1 MRSKNKVKL
10 LAVLTAMNLV
20 FTIQPFAGEW
30 RQDGDKW
37 RYILEDGQEQRNSWL
52 KTDDGNWYHF
62 DEYGNMRTG
71 WYQDTDQKWYYMEPD
86 GSMASGW
93 KEIRGKWYYMDTDGS
108 MASGWKEI
116 NGKWYYLDKQS
127 GEALVNGYTPDGY
140 YVDGSG
146 AWNGKSSRNSNNG
159 SSSGSKNSNN
169 IGGNGSNQTGGG
181 NNQPGGGNNQPGG
194 NNEPGGG
201 DSENG
206 NTGNN
211 GTEGG
216 ENPWESK
223 SPVILEQTGIVSV
236 QGLPYAV
243 ISFSDEAEGLEEFR
257 YSIAGKDATSS
268 VTPVTTSG
276 RTVKI
281 PLPDENTHTLAIT
294 SGKWTVSVI
303 ALREPGKSTAAEKE
317 LIETNLSL
325 PSDIP
330 YVVLTKTTIPLTQY
344 VKFIRQ
350 GDSLFIK
357 PTETTVD
364 TMQLQGQE
372 EAQSKNQE
380 DTKKDILIEED
391 NRTAADIKSFASDA
405 VSSATTAP
413 PASLDGKEEV
423 ATIAVLFDLAANNII
438 ADKLGIGTS
447 SVEAFLS
454 KWEPSEKLSALNE
467 GLTLSTDAKDLKI
480 RSWKKAEELPRY
492 VKYLT
497 DKGGYG
503 TKVELLTGKTDN
515 TNPPELTISSSLKGK
530 GAVIQLSEENES
542 WYRSI
547 TEIEIPYSETKTH
560 YYQENNTLSADG
572 KTITL
577 GVDAISGPMNYVGD
591 YEVAIHSFGFGD
603 VKGSLS
609 VVDKA
614 PSFTPA
620 WDDANGQLKLRA
632 DFTYYTDQIT
642 AITVNGTRL
651 ESGSFTSDYNN
662 LYISYRYLV
671 NGKNTI
677 EIQAK
682 GYEDTIFEVDS
693 PEMFV
698 TPKKAP
704 PVTVREVIEGS
715 SVVFDI
721 GALEEGSEEMEWFQ
735 ALEADHLTLSYSY
748 SSVSGLSLEKEGNS
762 FTVTANKTTMS
773 SYYTYT
779 MKIAIPGYDAVA
791 ITFTPVKAPPAITQ
805 QWNQESY
812 SLILTGNASYLSSY
826 VTKVVLNGTELKKG
840 EAADYT
846 ASYDKGIEISPHN
859 FTAGSPYRIELYASG
874 YGIKVIEGTAPADL
888 VSPLEAPVLKSEAVV
903 QKGTVTVEV
912 VSGEA
917 DDWLNNIS
925 SVTLADSYS
934 STAVTYTKNENG
946 LTLPTVSSYSPGTYT
961 VTVNAKGYRTA
972 QAEVRILFSVSV
984 KGAMNYDEERLELT
998 ATDSYFYDKVTV
1010 SLNGTELKKGTGY
1023 TTSGYSTIYIPAGLL
1038 TEEENLLVLYNEAYQ
1053 KVEMSF
1059 GQYIAYESA
1068 PKLAVENGTSLSGE
1082 NTIVLHVADGNQEW
1096 WDSLIQSHVSVK
1108 RSSSSQTITG
1118 FSKNDD
1124 KEQLTITLSGTL
1136 SYYYGYNVTISVPG
1150 YRSCN
1155 VGFTPYQKLPDIA
1168 DEWLE
1173 NGDLQFSTD
1182 TSYYFYSSYNTVYL
1196 DGEKLTGGIDYSLN
1210 TRTKPYSLT
1219 ILAKNFTSEEHE
1231 VRILSEYNNYAP
1243 YEITVTVPE
1252 IQNYMNMEAR
1262 KLIME
1267 EPVAEA
1273 VEKPEPEE
1281 GNKPSEENAEEGNTE
1296 EESTEEE
1303 NRTEEGP
1310 AEESPAEESPAE
1322 ESSAEESP
1330 AEESSEE
1337 KSSEE
1342 ESPAEESSEEKSSEE
1357 KYQEE
1362 NLTEEPLAGE
1372 ATDGGQELNEEESFE
1387 EISMGGANSGSSE
1400 YNSALDFSRENGA
1413 S

>member
-1 MRSKNKVKL
+1 MRSRNKVKL

-62 DEYGNMRTG
+62 DELGNMRTG
-71 WYQDTDQKWYYMEPD
+71 WYQDTDQKWYYLEPD

-146 AWNGKSSRNSNNG
+146 AWNGKSTRNSNNG
-159 SSSGSKNSNN
+159 SSSGSKTSNN
-169 IGGNGSNQTGGG
+169 TGGNGGNQTGGG

-194 NNEPGGG
+194 G
-201 DSENG
+201 DNENG

-216 ENPWESK
+216 ENSWESK

-257 YSIAGKDATSS
+257 YSIAGNDATSS

-276 RTVKI
+276 STVKI
-281 PLPDENTHTLAIT
+281 PMPDENTHTLAIT

-317 LIETNLSL
+317 FIETNLSL

-330 YVVLTKTTIPLTQY
+330 YVVLTKATIPLTQY

-372 EAQSKNQE
+372 EAQNKSQE
-380 DTKKDILIEED
+380 ETENYILIEED

-413 PASLDGKEEV
+413 PASLEGKEEV

-438 ADKLGIGTS
+438 ADKLGIRTS

-467 GLTLSTDAKDLKI
+467 KLTLSTDAKDLKI

-515 TNPPELTISSSLKGK
+515 TNPPELTISPSLKGK
-530 GAVIQLSEENES
+530 SAVIQLGEENES

-560 YYQENNTLSADG
+560 YYQESNTLSVDG

-591 YEVAIHSFGFGD
+591 YEVTIHSFGFED

-614 PSFTPA
+614 PSFTAA

-632 DFTYYTDQIT
+632 DFTYYTNQIT

-682 GYEDTIFEVDS
+682 GYEDTSLEVDS
-693 PEMFV
+693 PEAFV

-721 GALEEGSEEMEWFQ
+721 GALEEDGEEMEWFQ
-735 ALEADHLTLSYSY
+735 TLEADHLTLSYSY

-762 FTVTANKTTMS
+762 FTVTANKTALS

-805 QWNQESY
+805 QWNQENY

-846 ASYDKGIEISPHN
+846 ASYNKGIEISPHN

-925 SVTLADSYS
+925 SVTLTDSYS
-934 STAVTYTKNENG
+934 STVIAYTKNENG

-961 VTVNAKGYRTA
+961 VTVNAKGYRAA
-972 QAEVRILFSVSV
+972 QAEVRILYSVSV
-984 KGAMNYDEERLELT
+984 KSAMNYDEERLELT

-1023 TTSGYSTIYIPAGLL
+1023 TTSGYSTIYIPAELL

-1053 KVEMSF
+1053 KVEISF
-1059 GQYIAYESA
+1059 GQYIAYEPA
-1068 PKLAVENGTSLSGE
+1068 PKLAVENGASLSGE
-1082 NTIVLHVADGNQEW
+1082 STIVLHVADGNQEW
-1096 WDSLIQSHVSVK
+1096 WDSLIQSHISVK
-1108 RSSSSQTITG
+1108 RSSSGQTITG
-1118 FSKNDD
+1118 FSKNVDE
-1124 KEQLTITLSGTL
+1124 EQLTITLSGTL

-1155 VGFTPYQKLPDIA
+1155 VSFTPYQKLPDIT

-1182 TSYYFYSSYNTVYL
+1182 ASYYFYSSYNTVYL
-1196 DGEKLTGGIDYSLN
+1196 DGEKLTSGTDYSLN

-1267 EPVAEA
+1267 EPVAEV

-1281 GNKPSEENAEEGNTE
+1281 GNKASEENEEEGNTPSEENEEEVITE
-1296 EESTEEE
+1296 EENREEESRDEE

-1310 AEESPAEESPAE
+1310 VEEGPVEESPAEESPAE
-1322 ESSAEESP
+1322 ESP
-1330 AEESSEE
+1330 T
-1337 KSSEE
+1337 
-1342 ESPAEESSEEKSSEE
+1342 EESSEEKSSEE
-1357 KYQEE
+1357 KYPEE
-1362 NLTEEPLAGE
+1362 NLTEEPQAGE
-1372 ATDGGQELNEEESFE
+1372 AEPDSVQELNEEESFK
-1387 EISMGGANSGSSE
+1387 EILIEGVNCGFSK
-1400 YNSALDFSRENGA
+1400 YNSARDFS
-1413 S
+1413 

>member
-1 MRSKNKVKL
+1 MRSRNKVKL

-30 RQDGDKW
+30 RREGDKW

-62 DEYGNMRTG
+62 DELGNMRTG
-71 WYQDTDQKWYYMEPD
+71 WYQDTDQKWYYLEPD

-127 GEALVNGYTPDGY
+127 GETLVNGYTPDGY

-159 SSSGSKNSNN
+159 SSSGSKTSNN
-169 IGGNGSNQTGGG
+169 TGGNGGNQTGGG

-194 NNEPGGG
+194 GNNQPGGG
-201 DSENG
+201 DNVNG

-317 LIETNLSL
+317 FIETNLSL

-330 YVVLTKTTIPLTQY
+330 YVVLTKATIPLTQY

-372 EAQSKNQE
+372 EAQSKSQE
-380 DTKKDILIEED
+380 DTENYILIEED

-413 PASLDGKEEV
+413 PASLEGKEEV

-467 GLTLSTDAKDLKI
+467 NLTLSTDAKDLKI

-515 TNPPELTISSSLKGK
+515 TNPPELTISPSLKGK
-530 GAVIQLSEENES
+530 SAVIQLGEENES

-560 YYQENNTLSADG
+560 YYQESNTLSADG

-591 YEVAIHSFGFGD
+591 YEVTIHSFGFGD

-614 PSFTPA
+614 PSFTAA

-632 DFTYYTDQIT
+632 DFTYYTNQIT

-682 GYEDTIFEVDS
+682 GYEDTSLEVDS
-693 PEMFV
+693 PEAFV

-721 GALEEGSEEMEWFQ
+721 GALEEDSEEMEWFQ
-735 ALEADHLTLSYSY
+735 TLEADHLTLSYSY
-748 SSVSGLSLEKEGNS
+748 SSVSGLSLEKEGSS
-762 FTVTANKTTMS
+762 FTVTANKTTLS

-805 QWNQESY
+805 QWNQENY

-846 ASYDKGIEISPHN
+846 ASYNKGIEISPHN
-859 FTAGSPYRIELYASG
+859 FTVGSPYRIELYASG
-874 YGIKVIEGTAPADL
+874 YGINVIEGTAPADL

-925 SVTLADSYS
+925 SVTLTDSYS
-934 STAVTYTKNENG
+934 STAITYTKNENG

-961 VTVNAKGYRTA
+961 VTVNAKGYRAA
-972 QAEVRILFSVSV
+972 QAEVRILYSVSV
-984 KGAMNYDEERLELT
+984 KSAMNYDEERLELT

-1010 SLNGTELKKGTGY
+1010 SLNETELKKGTGY
-1023 TTSGYSTIYIPAGLL
+1023 TTSGYSTIYIPAELL

-1059 GQYIAYESA
+1059 GQYIAYEPA

-1082 NTIVLHVADGNQEW
+1082 STIVLHVADGNQEW
-1096 WDSLIQSHVSVK
+1096 WDSLIQSHISVK

-1118 FSKNDD
+1118 FSKNVDE
-1124 KEQLTITLSGTL
+1124 EQLSITLSGTL

-1155 VGFTPYQKLPDIA
+1155 VSFTPYQKLPDIT

-1182 TSYYFYSSYNTVYL
+1182 ASYYFYSSYNTVYL
-1196 DGEKLTGGIDYSLN
+1196 DGEKLTSGTDYSLN

-1281 GNKPSEENAEEGNTE
+1281 GNKASEENAEEVNKPSEENEEEVITE
-1296 EESTEEE
+1296 EEIREEESGDEE

-1310 AEESPAEESPAE
+1310 TEEGPVEESPAEESP
-1322 ESSAEESP
+1322 S
-1330 AEESSEE
+1330 
-1337 KSSEE
+1337 
-1342 ESPAEESSEEKSSEE
+1342 EESSEEKSSEE
-1357 KYQEE
+1357 KYPEE

-1372 ATDGGQELNEEESFE
+1372 AEPDSVQELNEEESFDE
-1387 EISMGGANSGSSE
+1387 TLIEGVNCGFSK
-1400 YNSALDFSRENGA
+1400 YNSARDFS
-1413 S
+1413 

>member
-1 MRSKNKVKL
+1 MRSRNKVKF

-30 RQDGDKW
+30 KQDGDKW
-37 RYILEDGQEQRNSWL
+37 RYILEDGREQRNSWL

-62 DEYGNMRTG
+62 DENGNMITG
-71 WYQDTDQKWYYMEPD
+71 WYQDTDQKWYYLESD
-86 GSMASGW
+86 GSMVSGW
-93 KEIRGKWYYMDTDGS
+93 KEILGKWYYMETDGS
-108 MASGWKEI
+108 MVSGWKEI

-140 YVDGSG
+140 YVDGGG
-146 AWNGKSSRNSNNG
+146 AWNGKSSRNSYNG
-159 SSSGSKNSNN
+159 SSSGSKTSNN
-169 IGGNGSNQTGGG
+169 TGGNGSNQTGGG
-181 NNQPGGGNNQPGG
+181 NNQTGGGNNQPGG
-194 NNEPGGG
+194 GN
-201 DSENG
+201 SENG

-216 ENPWESK
+216 ENPWENK
-223 SPVILEQTGIVSV
+223 SPVNLEQTGIVSV

-243 ISFSDEAEGLEEFR
+243 ISFSNEAEGLEEFR

-294 SGKWTVSVI
+294 TGKWTVSVI

-317 LIETNLSL
+317 LVEANLSL

-330 YVVLTKTTIPLTQY
+330 YVVLTKATIPLTQY

-364 TMQLQGQE
+364 TMQLRGQE
-372 EAQSKNQE
+372 EAQSKSQVE
-380 DTKKDILIEED
+380 KESYILIEED
-391 NRTAADIKSFASDA
+391 NRTMDGLKSFASDA

-413 PASLDGKEEV
+413 PASLEGKEKV

-438 ADKLGIGTS
+438 ADNLGIGTS

-454 KWEPSEKLSALNE
+454 KWESSEKLSALNE
-467 GLTLSTDAKDLKI
+467 DLNLSTDAKDLKT
-480 RSWKKAEELPRY
+480 RSWKKAEDLPRH

-515 TNPPELTISSSLKGK
+515 TNPPELTIVPSLKGK
-530 GAVIQLSEENES
+530 SAVIQLSEENES

-560 YYQENNTLSADG
+560 YYQENNTLSSDG

-577 GVDAISGPMNYVGD
+577 GVDAISGPMNYIGD
-591 YEVAIHSFGFGD
+591 YEVTIHSFGFGD
-603 VKGSLS
+603 AKGSLS

-614 PSFTPA
+614 PSFTTT
-620 WDDANGQLKLRA
+620 WDDASSQLKLRA
-632 DFTYYTDQIT
+632 GFSYYTDQIT

-671 NGKNTI
+671 NGKNTV

-682 GYEDTIFEVDS
+682 GYEDTSLEVDS
-693 PEMFV
+693 PEAFV

-704 PVTVREVIEGS
+704 SVTVREVLEGS

-721 GALEEGSEEMEWFQ
+721 GALEEDSEEMEWFQ
-735 ALEADHLTLSYSY
+735 ALEAEHLTLTYSY
-748 SSVSGLSLEKEGNS
+748 SSVSGLSLEKDGNS
-762 FTVTANKTTMS
+762 FRVTANKTALS
-773 SYYTYT
+773 SYFTYT
-779 MKIAIPGYDAVA
+779 MKIAIPGYDAVTIA
-791 ITFTPVKAPPAITQ
+791 FTPVKTPPAITQ
-805 QWNQESY
+805 QWNQENY
-812 SLILTGNASYLSSY
+812 SLMLTGNASYLSSY
-826 VTKVVLNGTELKKG
+826 VTNVVLNGTELKKG

-846 ASYDKGIEISPHN
+846 ASNSKGIEIFPHN

-874 YGIKVIEGTAPADL
+874 YGIKVLEGTAPADL

-917 DDWLNNIS
+917 ADWLNHIS
-925 SVTLADSYS
+925 SVTLSDSYS
-934 STAVTYTKNENG
+934 STTVTYTKNENG
-946 LTLPTVSSYSPGTYT
+946 LALPTVSSYIPGIYT
-961 VTVNAKGYRTA
+961 VTVNAKGYRAA
-972 QAEVRILFSVSV
+972 QAEVRILNTVSV
-984 KGAMNYDEERLELT
+984 KGVINYDEERLELT
-998 ATDSYFYDKVTV
+998 AADSYFYDKVTV
-1010 SLNGTELKKGTGY
+1010 SLNGAELKKGTGY
-1023 TTSGYSTIYIPAGLL
+1023 TTSGYSTIYIPAALL

-1053 KVEMSF
+1053 KIEMSF
-1059 GQYIAYESA
+1059 GQYIAYEPA
-1068 PKLAVENGTSLSGE
+1068 PKLAVENETSLNGE
-1082 NTIVLHVADGNQEW
+1082 NTIVLHVADGNQDW
-1096 WDSLIQSHVSVK
+1096 WDSLIQSHISVK
-1108 RSSSSQTITG
+1108 RSSSSQTVTG
-1118 FSKNDD
+1118 ISKNADEE
-1124 KEQLTITLSGTL
+1124 KLTITLSSAL
-1136 SYYYGYNVTISVPG
+1136 SYYYGYNVTILVPG

-1155 VGFTPYQKLPDIA
+1155 VTFTPYQKQPDIT

-1173 NGDLQFSTD
+1173 NGDLQFSTN

-1196 DGEKLTGGIDYSLN
+1196 DGEKLTSGTDYSLN
-1210 TRTKPYSLT
+1210 TKTKPYSLT

-1231 VRILSEYNNYAP
+1231 IRILSEYNNYPP

-1252 IQNYMNMEAR
+1252 KQNYTDMEAR
-1262 KLIME
+1262 KLIVE

-1273 VEKPEPEE
+1273 VEKPETEE
-1281 GNKPSEENAEEGNTE
+1281 GNEPAGESMEENESAGESMEENTEEVNTGEENTE
-1296 EESTEEE
+1296 EENTKEENTKEENTIEENTEEE
-1303 NRTEEGP
+1303 NKKEENKKEENTEEENKKEENTEEVNTEKVNTGEDNRTEEGP
-1310 AEESPAEESPAE
+1310 AEESSEDNAAWD
-1322 ESSAEESP
+1322 SSQEQNSTVI
-1330 AEESSEE
+1330 E
-1337 KSSEE
+1337 KNNWHQL
-1342 ESPAEESSEEKSSEE
+1342 P
-1357 KYQEE
+1357 E
-1362 NLTEEPLAGE
+1362 N
-1372 ATDGGQELNEEESFE
+1372 GQEKTAAE
-1387 EISMGGANSGSSE
+1387 
-1400 YNSALDFSRENGA
+1400 
-1413 S
+1413 

>member
-1 MRSKNKVKL
+1 MRSRNKVKF

-37 RYILEDGQEQRNSWL
+37 RYNLEDGRVQKNSWL

-62 DEYGNMRTG
+62 DENGIMRTG
-71 WYQDTDQKWYYMEPD
+71 WYQDTDQKWYYLDSD

-93 KEIRGKWYYMDTDGS
+93 KEIRGKWYYMETDGS

-127 GEALVNGYTPDGY
+127 GEALVNGYTPEGY

-146 AWNGKSSRNSNNG
+146 AWNGKSARNSYGG
-159 SSSGSKNSNN
+159 SSSGSKTSNN
-169 IGGNGSNQTGGG
+169 TGGNGSNQTGGG
-181 NNQPGGGNNQPGG
+181 NNQPGGENNQGG
-194 NNEPGGG
+194 EN
-201 DSENG
+201 SENG
-206 NTGNN
+206 NSGNN

-243 ISFSDEAEGLEEFR
+243 ISFTDQAEGLDEFR
-257 YSIAGKDATSS
+257 YSIAGKDATST
-268 VTPVTTSG
+268 VTPVTASG

-281 PLPDENTHTLAIT
+281 PLPDEDTHTLAIT

-330 YVVLTKTTIPLTQY
+330 YVVLTKATIPLTQY

-357 PTETTVD
+357 PSETTVD
-364 TMQLQGQE
+364 TMQLQGLE
-372 EAQSKNQE
+372 EAQSKSQE
-380 DTKKDILIEED
+380 EKESDILIEED
-391 NRTAADIKSFASDA
+391 NRAAAGLKSLASDA

-413 PASLDGKEEV
+413 PASLEGKEEV

-438 ADKLGIGTS
+438 ADNLGIGTS
-447 SVEAFLS
+447 YVEAFLS

-467 GLTLSTDAKDLKI
+467 DLTLSTDAKDLKS
-480 RSWKKAEELPRY
+480 RSWKKAEDLPRY

-503 TKVELLTGKTDN
+503 TKAELLTGKTDN
-515 TNPPELTISSSLKGK
+515 TNPPELTIVPSLKGK
-530 GAVIQLSEENES
+530 SAVIQLSEENES

-577 GVDAISGPMNYVGD
+577 GVDAISGPMNYAGD
-591 YEVAIHSFGFGD
+591 YEVTIHSFGFGD

-614 PSFTPA
+614 PSFTPT
-620 WDDANGQLKLRA
+620 WDDANSQLKLRA
-632 DFTYYTDQIT
+632 GFTYYTDQIT

-682 GYEDTIFEVDS
+682 GYEDTSLEVDS
-693 PEMFV
+693 PETFV

-704 PVTVREVIEGS
+704 SVTVREAIEGS

-721 GALEEGSEEMEWFQ
+721 GALQEDSEEMEWFQ
-735 ALEADHLTLSYSY
+735 ALEADHLSLTYSY

-762 FTVTANKTTMS
+762 FTVTASKTTMS

-779 MKIAIPGYDAVA
+779 MKIAIPGYDAVT

-805 QWNQESY
+805 QWNQENY
-812 SLILTGNASYLSSY
+812 SLMLTGNASYLSSY
-826 VTKVVLNGTELKKG
+826 VTNVVLNGTQLKKG
-840 EAADYT
+840 EAVDYT
-846 ASYDKGIEISPHN
+846 ASYSKGIEIFPHN

-874 YGIKVIEGTAPADL
+874 YGIKVLEGTAPADL

-917 DDWLNNIS
+917 GDWLNNIS
-925 SVTLADSYS
+925 SVTLSDSYS

-946 LTLPTVSSYSPGTYT
+946 LTLPTVSSYSPGIYT
-961 VTVNAKGYRTA
+961 VTVNAKGYRAA
-972 QAEVRILFSVSV
+972 QVEVRILYTVSV
-984 KGAMNYDEERLELT
+984 KGAINYDEERLELT
-998 ATDSYFYDKVTV
+998 AADSYFYDKVTV
-1010 SLNGTELKKGTGY
+1010 SLNGAELKKGTGY
-1023 TTSGYSTIYIPAGLL
+1023 TTSGYSTIYIPAALL

-1053 KVEMSF
+1053 KIEMSF
-1059 GQYIAYESA
+1059 GQYIAYEPA
-1068 PKLAVENGTSLSGE
+1068 PKLEVENGTSLSGE
-1082 NTIVLHVADGNQEW
+1082 NTIILHVADGNEEW
-1096 WDSLIQSHVSVK
+1096 WDSLIQSHASVK
-1108 RSSSSQTITG
+1108 RSSSNQTITG
-1118 FSKNDD
+1118 FSKNADE
-1124 KEQLTITLSGTL
+1124 EQLTITLSGTL
-1136 SYYYGYNVTISVPG
+1136 SYSYGYNVTISVPG

-1155 VGFTPYQKLPDIA
+1155 VTFTPYQKLPDIT

-1173 NGDLQFSTD
+1173 NGDLQFSTN

-1196 DGEKLTGGIDYSLN
+1196 DGEKLTSGTDYSVN

-1219 ILAKNFTSEEHE
+1219 ILSKKFTSEEHE
-1231 VRILSEYNNYAP
+1231 VRILSTYNNYAP

-1252 IQNYMNMEAR
+1252 IPNYMNVEAR
-1262 KLIME
+1262 TLIME
-1267 EPVAEA
+1267 EPVAEV
-1273 VEKPEPEE
+1273 VEKPEIEE
-1281 GNKPSEENAEEGNTE
+1281 GNEPAEENAEEVN
-1296 EESTEEE
+1296 TEEE
-1303 NRTEEGP
+1303 NRTEEDPAEEDPAEEDPAEEKPTEEGPAEEGPAEKGP
-1310 AEESPAEESPAE
+1310 AEESPAEESA
-1322 ESSAEESP
+1322 
-1330 AEESSEE
+1330 AEESSEG
-1337 KSSEE
+1337 KF
-1342 ESPAEESSEEKSSEE
+1342 P
-1357 KYQEE
+1357 EE
-1362 NLTEEPLAGE
+1362 NLTEKPLAE
-1372 ATDGGQELNEEESFE
+1372 KSEPDDDQELNEKESLE
-1387 EISMGGANSGSSE
+1387 
-1400 YNSALDFSRENGA
+1400 
-1413 S
+1413 

>member
-1 MRSKNKVKL
+1 MRSRDKVKF
-10 LAVLTAMNLV
+10 LAVLTVMNLV
-20 FTIQPFAGEW
+20 FTIQPIAGEW
-30 RQDGDKW
+30 RQDEDKW
-37 RYILEDGQEQRNSWL
+37 RYILEDGREKRNSWL

-62 DEYGNMRTG
+62 DENGNMRTG
-71 WYQDTDQKWYYMEPD
+71 WYQDTDQKWYYLEPD
-86 GSMASGW
+86 GSMATGW
-93 KEIRGKWYYMDTDGS
+93 KEIRGKWYYMDRDGS

-116 NGKWYYLDKQS
+116 DGKWYYLDKQS

-140 YVDGSG
+140 YVDSGG
-146 AWNGKSSRNSNNG
+146 AWNGKSSRNSYNG
-159 SSSGSKNSNN
+159 SSSGSKTSNN
-169 IGGNGSNQTGGG
+169 TGRNGSNQTGGG

-194 NNEPGGG
+194 GN
-201 DSENG
+201 SENG

-216 ENPWESK
+216 ENPWEGI
-223 SPVILEQTGIVSV
+223 SPVVLEQTGIVSV
-236 QGLPYAV
+236 HGLPYAV

-281 PLPDENTHTLAIT
+281 PLPDENTHILAIT

-317 LIETNLSL
+317 LVETNLSL

-330 YVVLTKTTIPLTQY
+330 YVVLTKATIPLTQY

-357 PTETTVD
+357 PLETTVD

-372 EAQSKNQE
+372 EAQSNSQE
-380 DTKKDILIEED
+380 EKENDIMIEED
-391 NRTAADIKSFASDA
+391 NRTAAGLKSFVSDA
-405 VSSATTAP
+405 VSSATAAP
-413 PASLDGKEEV
+413 PASLEGKEKT

-438 ADKLGIGTS
+438 ADNLGIGTS

-467 GLTLSTDAKDLKI
+467 DLTLSTDAKDLKT
-480 RSWKKAEELPRY
+480 RSWKKAEDLPRY

-503 TKVELLTGKTDN
+503 TKVELLTGKADN
-515 TNPPELTISSSLKGK
+515 TNPPELTITPSLKGK
-530 GAVIQLSEENES
+530 SIVIQLSEENES

-577 GVDAISGPMNYVGD
+577 GVDAISGPMNYAGD
-591 YEVAIHSFGFGD
+591 YEVTIHSFGFGE

-614 PSFTPA
+614 PSFTST
-620 WDDANGQLKLRA
+620 WDDANSQLKLRA
-632 DFTYYTDQIT
+632 GFTYYTDQIT
-642 AITVNGTRL
+642 AITVNGIRL

-671 NGKNTI
+671 NGKNMI

-682 GYEDTIFEVDS
+682 GYEDTSLEVES
-693 PEMFV
+693 PEAFV

-704 PVTVREVIEGS
+704 SVTVREVIEGS

-721 GALEEGSEEMEWFQ
+721 GAFQEDSEEMEWFQ
-735 ALEADHLTLSYSY
+735 ALEADYLTLTYSY
-748 SSVSGLSLEKEGNS
+748 SSVSGLSLEKDGNS

-779 MKIAIPGYDAVA
+779 MKIAIPGYEAVTIA
-791 ITFTPVKAPPAITQ
+791 FTPVKAPPAITQ
-805 QWNQESY
+805 QWNQENY
-812 SLILTGNASYLSSY
+812 SLMLTGNASYLSSY
-826 VTKVVLNGTELKKG
+826 VTNVVLNGTERKKG

-846 ASYDKGIEISPHN
+846 ASYSKGIEIFPHN

-874 YGIKVIEGTAPADL
+874 YGITVLEGTAPADL
-888 VSPLEAPVLKSEAVV
+888 VSPLEAPLLKSEAVV
-903 QKGTVTVEV
+903 QKGTVTVEM

-917 DDWLNNIS
+917 NDWLNNIS
-925 SVTLADSYS
+925 SVTISDSYS
-934 STAVTYTKNENG
+934 SAAVTYTKNENG
-946 LTLPTVSSYSPGTYT
+946 LILPSVSSYSPGIYT
-961 VTVNAKGYRTA
+961 VTIYAKGYRAA
-972 QAEVRILFSVSV
+972 QAEVRILNSVSV
-984 KGAMNYDEERLELT
+984 KGVINYDEERLELT
-998 ATDSYFYDKVTV
+998 AADSYFYDKVTV
-1010 SLNGTELKKGTGY
+1010 FLNGAELKKGAGY
-1023 TTSGYSTIYIPAGLL
+1023 TTSGYSTIYIPAALL

-1053 KVEMSF
+1053 KMEMSF
-1059 GQYIAYESA
+1059 GQYIAYEPA
-1068 PKLAVENGTSLSGE
+1068 PKLEVENGTSLSGE

-1118 FSKNDD
+1118 FSKNADE
-1124 KEQLTITLSGTL
+1124 EQLSITLSGTL
-1136 SYYYGYNVTISVPG
+1136 SYYYGYNVSISVPG

-1155 VGFTPYQKLPDIA
+1155 VTFTPYQKLPDIT

-1173 NGDLQFSTD
+1173 NGDLQFSTN

-1196 DGEKLTGGIDYSLN
+1196 DGEKLTSGTDYSLN
-1210 TRTKPYSLT
+1210 TRTKPYNLT

-1231 VRILSEYNNYAP
+1231 IRILSEYNNYAP

-1252 IQNYMNMEAR
+1252 NQNDMIMEAR
-1262 KLIME
+1262 KLNME

-1273 VEKPEPEE
+1273 VEKPEIKE
-1281 GNKPSEENAEEGNTE
+1281 GNEPAEENTEENEEEVDTGEENTE
-1296 EESTEEE
+1296 EENTKEENTKEENTKEENTEEVNTGEE
-1303 NRTEEGP
+1303 NTGEENTGEENPTEEGP
-1310 AEESPAEESPAE
+1310 AEES
-1322 ESSAEESP
+1322 
-1330 AEESSEE
+1330 SEE
-1337 KSSEE
+1337 KN
-1342 ESPAEESSEEKSSEE
+1342 PDK
-1357 KYQEE
+1357 
-1362 NLTEEPLAGE
+1362 NLTEEPLAE
-1372 ATDGGQELNEEESFE
+1372 ETEPDGDQEQN
-1387 EISMGGANSGSSE
+1387 GAVIEKN
-1400 YNSALDFSRENGA
+1400 NWHQLPENGR
-1413 S
+1413 

>member
-1 MRSKNKVKL
+1 MRNRNKVKL

-30 RQDGDKW
+30 RQDGDRW
-37 RYILEDGQEQRNSWL
+37 RYILEDGREQRGSWL

-62 DEYGNMRTG
+62 DENGNMRTG
-71 WYQDTDQKWYYMEPD
+71 WYQDADQKWYYLESD

-93 KEIRGKWYYMDTDGS
+93 KEIGGKWYYMDADGS

-146 AWNGKSSRNSNNG
+146 AWNGKSSRNSYNG
-159 SSSGSKNSNN
+159 SSSGSKSSNN
-169 IGGNGSNQTGGG
+169 TGGNTGGG
-181 NNQPGGGNNQPGG
+181 NNQPGEENNQPGG
-194 NNEPGGG
+194 EN
-201 DSENG
+201 SENG

-223 SPVILEQTGIVSV
+223 SPVVLEQTGIVSV

-243 ISFSDEAEGLEEFR
+243 ISFSDQAEGLDEFR

-303 ALREPGKSTAAEKE
+303 SLREPGKSTVAEKE
-317 LIETNLSL
+317 LVETNLSL
-325 PSDIP
+325 PSDVP
-330 YVVLTKTTIPLTQY
+330 YVVLTKATIPLTQY
-344 VKFIRQ
+344 VKFIKQ

-357 PTETTVD
+357 PSETTVD
-364 TMQLQGQE
+364 DTQLQGLE
-372 EAQSKNQE
+372 EAQSKSQE
-380 DTKKDILIEED
+380 EKESDILIVED
-391 NRTAADIKSFASDA
+391 NRTAAGIKSFASDA

-413 PASLDGKEEV
+413 PASLEGKEET
-423 ATIAVLFDLAANNII
+423 AAIAVLFDLAANNII
-438 ADKLGIGTS
+438 ADHLGIGTS

-467 GLTLSTDAKDLKI
+467 DLTLSTDGKDLKT
-480 RSWKKAEELPRY
+480 RNWKSAEDLPRY

-515 TNPPELTISSSLKGK
+515 TNPPELTIAPSLKGK
-530 GAVIQLSEENES
+530 SAVIQLSEENES

-560 YYQENNTLSADG
+560 YYQESNTLSADG
-572 KTITL
+572 KTMTL
-577 GVDAISGPMNYVGD
+577 RVDAISGPMNYTGD
-591 YEVAIHSFGFGD
+591 YEVTIHSFGFGD

-614 PSFTPA
+614 PSFTPT
-620 WDDANGQLKLRA
+620 WDDANSQLKLRA
-632 DFTYYTDQIT
+632 GFSYYTDQIT

-662 LYISYRYLV
+662 LYISYGYLV

-682 GYEDTIFEVDS
+682 GYEDTSLEVDS
-693 PEMFV
+693 PEAFV

-704 PVTVREVIEGS
+704 SVTVREVIEGS

-721 GALEEGSEEMEWFQ
+721 GALQEDSEEMDWFQ
-735 ALEADHLTLSYSY
+735 ALESDHLALTYSY
-748 SSVSGLSLEKEGNS
+748 SSVSGLSLEKDGNS

-779 MKIAIPGYDAVA
+779 MKIAIPGYDIVT
-791 ITFTPVKAPPAITQ
+791 ISFTPVKAPPAITQ
-805 QWNQESY
+805 QWNQENY
-812 SLILTGNASYLSSY
+812 SLMLTGNASYLSSS

-846 ASYDKGIEISPHN
+846 ASYSKGIEIFPHN

-874 YGIKVIEGTAPADL
+874 YGIKILEGTAPADL

-903 QKGTVTVEV
+903 QNGTVTVEV

-925 SVTLADSYS
+925 SVTLSDSYS

-946 LTLPTVSSYSPGTYT
+946 LTLPAVGSYSPGTYT
-961 VTVNAKGYRTA
+961 ITVNAKGYRAA
-972 QAEVRILFSVSV
+972 QVEVRILKTVSV
-984 KGAMNYDEERLELT
+984 KGVINYDEERLELT
-998 ATDSYFYDKVTV
+998 TTDSYFYDKVTV
-1010 SLNGTELKKGTGY
+1010 SLNGAELKKGTGY
-1023 TTSGYSTIYIPAGLL
+1023 TTSGYSTIYIPAALL

-1053 KVEMSF
+1053 KTEMSF
-1059 GQYIAYESA
+1059 GQYIAYEPA
-1068 PKLAVENGTSLSGE
+1068 PKLEIENGTSLNGE

-1108 RSSSSQTITG
+1108 RSSSSQAITG
-1118 FSKNDD
+1118 FSKNPDE
-1124 KEQLTITLSGTL
+1124 EQLTITLSGTL

-1150 YRSCN
+1150 YRTCN
-1155 VGFTPYQKLPDIA
+1155 VAFTPYQKLPDIT

-1196 DGEKLTGGIDYSLN
+1196 DGEKLTNGTDYSLN
-1210 TRTKPYSLT
+1210 TKTKPYSLT

-1252 IQNYMNMEAR
+1252 IPSYMNMEAR
-1262 KLIME
+1262 KLIVE

-1273 VEKPEPEE
+1273 VEKPEIAE
-1281 GNKPSEENAEEGNTE
+1281 GNEPAEENTEENAEENAEEVNKEEENTE
-1296 EESTEEE
+1296 EVNKEEENKEEE

-1310 AEESPAEESPAE
+1310 AEESPEERYP
-1322 ESSAEESP
+1322 
-1330 AEESSEE
+1330 
-1337 KSSEE
+1337 
-1342 ESPAEESSEEKSSEE
+1342 
-1357 KYQEE
+1357 EE
-1362 NLTEEPLAGE
+1362 NLTEEPLAEESEPEG
-1372 ATDGGQELNEEESFE
+1372 DQVNEEESFE
-1387 EISMGGANSGSSE
+1387 ESLTGGADRGSSE
-1400 YNSALDFSRENGA
+1400 DNAAQDSSQEQNGAVIDKLNWHQLPENGQEKTA
-1413 S
+1413 AE